1 MSKTWAEHQSSA
13 AHIAAGK
20 ADVSEPASFAKA
32 HAAETADLA
41 GRDRV
46 VEGRLP

>member
-1 MSKTWAEHQSSA
+1 VAEMLERL
-13 AHIAAGK
+13 GYE
-20 ADVSEPASFAKA
+20 DVAI
-32 HAAETADLA
+32 TADLA